1 MLELTIMLI
10 YIVDQLAASVSR
22 SAHYASW
29 NTNRDLHT
37 PYSRVSFR
45 MTSSDNEWLSE
56 IFNDIKH
63 RAVSL
68 RQLSFLYCVV
78 RHFQPIDFRRILL
91 SRHALIESIMKSS
104 AVIVGIECRLS
115 TTTCRT
121 RKDIA
126 RRKSLPLIGVRVL
139 LRVNC
144 ARLSWQHF
152 FTGVAGHTILRNMVL
167 QWVPKKNMFF
177 RFLV

>member
-1 MLELTIMLI
+1 
-10 YIVDQLAASVSR
+10 
-22 SAHYASW
+22 
-29 NTNRDLHT
+29 
-37 PYSRVSFR
+37 

-104 AVIVGIECRLS
+104 AVIVGIECRLP
-115 TTTCRT
+115 TTTCRA

-167 QWVPKKNMFF
+167 QWVPKKTCFF
-177 RFLV
+177 VFLCNIYNKNRSRSASYTTVDIIAHYDV